1 MLHGKTRA
9 IEVWRSHDLSIPVDL
24 RRLVVELDLEVVL
37 FPFKG
42 RVNEMIVDGTIGL
55 RPGLPRPWFRWL
67 VAHAV
72 GHFVLH
78 VGSNFQLEPWQ
89 WVNRARDEM
98 QAEEFAA
105 CLMGGPEGWRHSAQ
119 RLGIPD
125 EKHPL
130 VYSLTGPDV

>member
-9 IEVWRSHDLSIPVDL
+9 VEVWRSHHLSIPVDL
-24 RRLVVELDLEVVL
+24 RRLVSEMDLEVVL

-55 RPGLPRPWFRWL
+55 SPGLTRPWFRWL

-72 GHFVLH
+72 GHHVMH
-78 VGSNFQLEPWQ
+78 VGSTFGLEPWQ
-89 WVNRARDEM
+89 WVSRARDEL

-105 CLMGGPEGWRHSAQ
+105 CLMGGPDGWSHSA
-119 RLGIPD
+119 RWLGIPD
-125 EKHPL
+125 EKYHL
-130 VYSLTGPDV
+130 VHRLTGPDR